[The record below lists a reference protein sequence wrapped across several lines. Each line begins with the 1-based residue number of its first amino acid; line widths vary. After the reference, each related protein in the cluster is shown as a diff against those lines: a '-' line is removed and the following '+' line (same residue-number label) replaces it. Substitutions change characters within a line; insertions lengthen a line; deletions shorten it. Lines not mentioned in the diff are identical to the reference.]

1 MLSLI
6 GPQPFLTKDDRTAA
20 TAAKSANGH
29 GQPNAGGGGKN
40 ASLDEDEIVSFIP
53 TSRQLASA
61 SASLGASSVR
71 TEQLDS
77 EAMEMVTEKR

>member
-29 GQPNAGGGGKN
+29 GQPNAGGGKN

-53 TSRQLASA
+53 TSRRLASA
-61 SASLGASSVR
+61 SASQEASVR
-71 TEQLDS
+71 TELEMDS